1 MAAPSPEDMKILSG
15 RRQTPVWC
23 RGGDLR
29 VTGVNAFV
37 LVAEDDAKQAEVI
50 RRYLENEGHTALV
63 VGDGRAAIDEVR
75 RRQPDLLVL
84 DVMMP
89 LVDGLDVCRI
99 LRQECD
105 VPLLMLTAR
114 STEED
119 LLLGL
124 DLGADDYMTKPYSPR
139 ELMAR
144 IRTLLRRT
152 RVTAPDDPVLRV
164 GGLAID
170 PVRRTVDLEGR
181 PVVCTP
187 GEFEILAAMAAEPDR
202 VFTRRQLLAL
212 TRGFDRYITERTVD
226 VHILNLRKKIEAVP
240 RQPAYLQTVFGV
252 GYKLTDGSRAR

>member
-1 MAAPSPEDMKILSG
+1 M
-15 RRQTPVWC
+15 
-23 RGGDLR
+23 
-29 VTGVNAFV
+29 NAYV
-37 LVAEDDAKQAEVI
+37 LVAEDDVKQAEVI
-50 RRYLENEGHTALV
+50 RRYLTSEGHSSLIV
-63 VGDGRAAIDEVR
+63 HDGRAAIDEVR

-89 LVDGLDVCRI
+89 LVDGLDVCRV
-99 LRQECD
+99 LRRECE
-105 VPLLMLTAR
+105 VPVLMLTAR

-152 RVTAPDDPVLRV
+152 RAGTAAPDDPVLRI
-164 GGLAID
+164 GAIAID
-170 PVRRTVDLEGR
+170 PVRRTVALDGR
-181 PVVCTP
+181 EVVCTP
-187 GEFEILAAMAAEPDR
+187 GEFEILAAMAAEPER

-212 TRGFDRYITERTVD
+212 TRGFDRYITERTID
-226 VHILNLRKKIEAVP
+226 VHVLNLRKKIEAVP
-240 RQPAYLQTVFGV
+240 RQPAYLQTVYGV